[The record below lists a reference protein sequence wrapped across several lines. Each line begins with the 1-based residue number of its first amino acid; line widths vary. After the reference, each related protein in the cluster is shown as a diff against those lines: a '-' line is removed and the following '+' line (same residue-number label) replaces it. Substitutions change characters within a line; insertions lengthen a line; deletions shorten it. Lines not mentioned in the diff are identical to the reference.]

1 MGLILVVV
9 RGRIYTIDSTR
20 NGGNEICCEVFYLF
34 FNFFFMFL
42 FYFDANVCRF
52 YVSFILDAFLE
63 ELVWDDM
70 GIVRLLVLVLRRIC
84 L

>member
-1 MGLILVVV
+1 MGLILVVG
-9 RGRIYTIDSTR
+9 RGRIYTIKSTR
-20 NGGNEICCEVFYLF
+20 NGGNEMCCEVFYLF
-34 FNFFFMFL
+34 FNFFF
-42 FYFDANVCRF
+42 FDANVCRF

-63 ELVWDDM
+63 ELSWDDM

>member
-9 RGRIYTIDSTR
+9 RGRIYTINSTR
-20 NGGNEICCEVFYLF
+20 NVEMKFVVKFSTCFLICC
-34 FNFFFMFL
+34 FMFL